1 MIRRNPLLMML
12 FVMAAALLLQS
23 IGVTYAD
30 TGTAGERQLH
40 PYAIR
45 DPNVDPNLTRTQRAR
60 VQRDAAAQKRHTA
73 KKFVKDFAE
82 GKVGTDAKNKG
93 GAK

>member
-1 MIRRNPLLMML
+1 MIRCKPLLVTI
-12 FVMAAALLLQS
+12 FVMAAAVLLQG

-30 TGTAGERQLH
+30 TGAGGERQLH

-45 DPNVDPNLTRTQRAR
+45 DPNVNQNLSHAQRAR

-73 KKFVKDFAE
+73 KKFVRDFAE
-82 GKVGTDAKNKG
+82 GKVGTDRNKG
-93 GAK
+93 VAK

>member
-1 MIRRNPLLMML
+1 MIRRNPMLVML
-12 FVMAAALLLQS
+12 FVMAAAILLQG

-30 TGTAGERQLH
+30 TGATGERQLH

-45 DPNVDPNLTRTQRAR
+45 DPNVDPNMSHRQRAR
-60 VQRDAAAQKRHTA
+60 MQRDAAAQKRHTA

>member
-1 MIRRNPLLMML
+1 MIGRNPFLLML
-12 FVMAAALLLQS
+12 FVIAAAVLLQG

-30 TGTAGERQLH
+30 TGTAGDRQLH

-45 DPNVDPNLTRTQRAR
+45 DPNVDPNLSHRQRAR
-60 VQRDAAAQKRHTA
+60 VQRDAAANKRHAA
-73 KKFVKDFAE
+73 KKFVRDFAE
-82 GKVGTDAKNKG
+82 KAASDAKNKG